1 MGVMFWLWI
10 LGWLWCLSDL
20 ILKPRK
26 LSYEKQFRSEIK
38 KGRFDQNSYQ
48 NADKLPLKIRSDF
61 GYSLSCE
68 LLRPNSEKEMEMS
81 GTGVVILCHGLG
93 CAKCVCIKYAEIYLK
108 LGYTVLLYDHRNH
121 GLSGKAYT
129 SMGYFERYDLK
140 KVVDWCFEHYG
151 EDCKII
157 THGES
162 MGAATVLMHLEIDSR
177 VTCVVA
183 DCSYS
188 DLIQLIKHQIK
199 QFYHLPG
206 FLIPV
211 ESLIT
216 YLRAGFWYR
225 DISPLE
231 VVRKTDI
238 PILFIHGKIDNFVPT
253 RMSKELYRAKS
264 KNKAIYLV
272 AGARHAES
280 ICKNRKG
287 YEQVIQHF
295 LNHAMKEA

>member
-1 MGVMFWLWI
+1 MSGLWI

-26 LSYEKQFRSEIK
+26 LSYEKQFKAEAD
-38 KGRFDQNSYQ
+38 KGRFDQYSYQ
-48 NADKLPLKIRSDF
+48 KADKIHFKIKSDF
-61 GYSLSCE
+61 GYFLSCE
-68 LLRPNSEKEMEMS
+68 LLRPKKELLTKMS
-81 GTGVVILCHGLG
+81 GTGVVILCHGFG
-93 CAKCVCIKYAEIYLK
+93 CAKCICIKYAEIYLK
-108 LGYTVLLYDHRNH
+108 LGYKVLLYDQRNH

-129 SMGYFERYDLK
+129 SMGYYERYDLK
-140 KVVDWCFEHYG
+140 KIIDWCYEHFG
-151 EDCKII
+151 ENCKII

-162 MGAATVLMHLEIDSR
+162 MGAATVLMHLGIDNR

-183 DCSYS
+183 DCAYS
-188 DLIQLIKHQIK
+188 DLIQLLKHQIK
-199 QFYHLPG
+199 QFYHLPS

-211 ESLIT
+211 ESFIT

-231 VVRKTDI
+231 IVRKTDI

-253 RMSKELYRAKS
+253 KMAKELYQAKR

-287 YEQVIQHF
+287 YEQVLKDF
-295 LNHAMKEA
+295 LEHVMREA